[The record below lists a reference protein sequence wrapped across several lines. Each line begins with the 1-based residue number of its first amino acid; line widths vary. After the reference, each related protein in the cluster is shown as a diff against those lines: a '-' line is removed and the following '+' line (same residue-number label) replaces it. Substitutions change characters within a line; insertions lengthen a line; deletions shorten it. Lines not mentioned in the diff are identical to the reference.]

1 MPNPG
6 CPVLAARTQ
15 EIRPLPH
22 ATTKLL
28 RGRTV
33 SFLRRPMGAGDEGA
47 LAVHEDGGLLIEN
60 GLITAAGGYAEV
72 AAKAPEG
79 TPVTDH
85 RPHLILPGF
94 IDTHLHFPQAQV
106 IASWADQL
114 LDWLNDHTFPAEQRF
129 ADKAHGA
136 RIASTFYDTLIAHG
150 TTTAVAYC
158 SSHPNSVE
166 AYFEEAERRGMRML
180 GGKTMMDRNAPAAL
194 CDTAQSAYDDS
205 RALLEKWHGRG
216 RALYVITPRFAITST
231 PEQLEAAGTLL
242 REFPDCHLQTHINEN
257 LNEISY
263 TLELY
268 PQDAD
273 YLAIYE
279 RYGLLSQKTLLGHC
293 IHMND
298 RELAVMRETGSVAVF
313 CPTSNLFL
321 GSGLFDKARMDSAG
335 VRTAIATDIGGG
347 TSYSML
353 RTLDEGYKVLQLQ
366 RQRLHP
372 FETFYWATR
381 GNAESLSLADRIGT
395 LEPGT
400 EADIIILNPAATPE
414 MALRAETARSLADEL
429 FILQTLGD
437 DRAVVET
444 YVAGVGMKGG

>member
-1 MPNPG
+1 MATSP
-6 CPVLAARTQ
+6 AR
-15 EIRPLPH
+15 
-22 ATTKLL
+22 LL
-28 RGRTV
+28 RGRIV
-33 SFLRRPMGAGDEGA
+33 SFLRRPHGADDDGA
-47 LAVHEDGGLLIEN
+47 LVHHADGGLLIEN
-60 GLITAAGGYAEV
+60 GLITAMGPFAEV
-72 AAKAPEG
+72 EAAAPAA

-85 RPHLILPGF
+85 RPHLLMAGF
-94 IDTHLHFPQAQV
+94 IDPHLHFPQAQV

-114 LDWLNDHTFPAEQRF
+114 LDWLNDHTFPAEQKF
-129 ADKAHGA
+129 ADLAHGQ
-136 RIASTFYDTLIAHG
+136 RIATAFYDALIAHG

-158 SSHPNSVE
+158 SSHPNSVR
-166 AYFEEAERRGMRML
+166 AYFGEAEARGMRML
-180 GGKTMMDRNAPAAL
+180 GGKTMMDRNAPPAL

-205 RALLEKWHGRG
+205 KALMAEWHGRG

-231 PEQLEAAGTLL
+231 PAQLEVAGALL
-242 REFPDCHLQTHINEN
+242 SEHPDCHLQTHINEN
-257 LNEISY
+257 HNEITY
-263 TLELY
+263 TLDLY
-268 PQDAD
+268 PGHAD

-279 RYGLLSQKTLLGHC
+279 RYGLLGRKTLLGHC

-298 RELAVMRETGSVAVF
+298 RELGVMRETGSVAVF

-321 GSGLFDKARMDSAG
+321 GSGLFDKARLEGHG

-347 TSYSML
+347 TSYSLL

-381 GNAESLSLADRIGT
+381 GNAESLSLEDKIGT
-395 LEPGT
+395 LDAGT
-400 EADIIILNPAATPE
+400 EADIIVLNPAATPE
-414 MALRAETARSLADEL
+414 MALRHETARSLADEL

-444 YVAGVGMKGG
+444 YVAGVGMKGGLSDRNSLSQTGHFPD